1 MGGSSRRSPA
11 GAQRQRDRG
20 HGDAEAEKIGGR
32 KRGLM
37 LENDLRARG
46 PAGQVLLR
54 STRVKALTRACPTL
68 EMSVILPSLDQ

>member
-20 HGDAEAEKIGGR
+20 HGDAEAEKTGGR

-46 PAGQVLLR
+46 PAGQ
-54 STRVKALTRACPTL
+54 SNHEIEAGFL
-68 EMSVILPSLDQ
+68 EVGWSSRYSFYIIQRE